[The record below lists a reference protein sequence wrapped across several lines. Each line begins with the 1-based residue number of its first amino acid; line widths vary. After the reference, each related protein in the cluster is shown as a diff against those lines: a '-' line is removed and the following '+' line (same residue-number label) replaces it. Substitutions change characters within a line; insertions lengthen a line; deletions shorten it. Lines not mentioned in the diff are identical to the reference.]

1 MLFKL
6 LDKLNNNTFSLI
18 KWILTGLSGLLT
30 TGLILMLE
38 I

>member
-6 LDKLNNNTFSLI
+6 LDKLNSNTFSLI

>member
-6 LDKLNNNTFSLI
+6 LDKLNNNTFSLF

>member
-1 MLFKL
+1 MFYRVI
-6 LDKLNNNTFSLI
+6 DSLNNNGFALI
-18 KWILTGLSGLLT
+18 KWALSAASGLLT